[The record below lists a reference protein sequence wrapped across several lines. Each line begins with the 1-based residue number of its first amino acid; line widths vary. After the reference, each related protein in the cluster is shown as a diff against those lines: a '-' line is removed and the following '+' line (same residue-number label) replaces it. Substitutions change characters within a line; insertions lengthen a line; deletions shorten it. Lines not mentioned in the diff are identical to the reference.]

1 MEEMEEV
8 LYENSAYSIRRVPG
22 NNKGYGIVAA
32 SKIPKGT
39 RILAEAPLIR
49 LPREVGSKYHA
60 RVSIAAKLSKFP
72 PEYGK
77 GYRELCNAYP
87 DDDKEVAIALTNAL
101 PLGPKSSDSGVFLQA
116 SRFNHSCLPNAQ
128 ETWNENLGKLTVHA
142 CVDIEEGQEITINYL
157 KKLACR
163 KDRQQ
168 ALEDNCRFRCVC
180 SLCSASVA
188 ERRLSDK
195 RQEEIQKLYNE
206 VTSTMARH
214 LDPLENLHKIQRML
228 ELMRKEGIRDVR
240 LPKAYLQAF
249 LTTISH
255 GDQARAQ
262 IFAQRAFESR
272 KTLEGDDS
280 PTVIKLKQLT
290 LHPYSHL
297 DYRPNQKWKSNIEDA
312 PRGLSKS
319 DLEAWLWRQHKDREV
334 QFADLRCTETF
345 PCFNDLPGE
354 HEASTEFFEATDA
367 FNCTPKK
374 IWVLLG
380 DVLEVDEGEG
390 GDLQVT
396 IEDKNWK
403 MVPVLIRTSD
413 FGETFDR
420 STVKTGSTIVIPFPV
435 KDENMPGIPGV
446 VIDKPNGFKM
456 LPKELEDLLLLSDRV
471 KYYSSLADGKRR
483 CHGCNKESDS
493 QLCYKAILEEGSGQN
508 EEGTYNE

>member
-8 LYENSAYSIRRVPG
+8 LYENSVYSIRRVPG

-128 ETWNENLGKLTVHA
+128 ETWNENLDKLTVHA

-188 ERRLSDK
+188 ERRSSDK

-214 LDPLENLHKIQRML
+214 LDPLGNLHKIQRMR
-228 ELMRKEGIRDVR
+228 ELMSNEGIRD
-240 LPKAYLQAF
+240 
-249 LTTISH
+249 H
-255 GDQARAQ
+255 
-262 IFAQRAFESR
+262 E
-272 KTLEGDDS
+272 
-280 PTVIKLKQLT
+280 
-290 LHPYSHL
+290 
-297 DYRPNQKWKSNIEDA
+297 
-312 PRGLSKS
+312 
-319 DLEAWLWRQHKDREV
+319 DREV

-354 HEASTEFFEATDA
+354 HEASTEFFEPTDA

-403 MVPVLIRTSD
+403 MVPVLIRASE
-413 FGETFDR
+413 FGQTFDR

-493 QLCYKAILEEGSGQN
+493 QLVCRGCFFFQYCNESCPKKDHEPDCKLLRQPDFRDLFRLNHNLEDYSRLAPGQPSR
-508 EEGTYNE
+508 ECVVI